1 MTDYYITNGVNVPT
15 CMRAVPLEELMVFCK
30 VEKLDDKDTL
40 FKTCKL
46 PLLHKEPKDNCQQK
60 LKPVSL
66 CPISPI
72 TSEAKCFQEELSIY
86 KFIFTITRN
95 IMNIQFVIYKE
106 LFKQVSNEFI
116 QDINELPLNFTLLEQ
131 DTIAVDDAYEQF
143 FEKYGQYFVLGCNS
157 GGRIIGELNLKCR
170 DQDVIQTKAIIQQ
183 YVSTYLATLQ
193 STTDKNEYK
202 FDDELFNK
210 ILQAPLSWEGGVKP
224 EFCEC
229 LRDISSILW
238 HIWINSLKQKS
249 NILTDVDNNLILI
262 PIYHFA
268 SCISKPISEQLKEA
282 ISVLHHGLYS
292 FDTEVTIEETLTS
305 EGSIHVE
312 GFGPNRRKTQSRYKP
327 TGSIPTMTRDT
338 AANEADTGANDRSKS
353 GFPGNAK
360 VRKRGVN
367 GVYPNFII
375 DIIFN
380 LHANKQ
386 R

>member
-1 MTDYYITNGVNVPT
+1 M
-15 CMRAVPLEELMVFCK
+15 
-30 VEKLDDKDTL
+30 
-40 FKTCKL
+40 
-46 PLLHKEPKDNCQQK
+46 
-60 LKPVSL
+60 
-66 CPISPI
+66 
-72 TSEAKCFQEELSIY
+72 
-86 KFIFTITRN
+86 
-95 IMNIQFVIYKE
+95 
-106 LFKQVSNEFI
+106 
-116 QDINELPLNFTLLEQ
+116 
-131 DTIAVDDAYEQF
+131 
-143 FEKYGQYFVLGCNS
+143 
-157 GGRIIGELNLKCR
+157 
-170 DQDVIQTKAIIQQ
+170 
-183 YVSTYLATLQ
+183 
-193 STTDKNEYK
+193 
-202 FDDELFNK
+202 
-210 ILQAPLSWEGGVKP
+210 
-224 EFCEC
+224 
-229 LRDISSILW
+229 
-238 HIWINSLKQKS
+238 
-249 NILTDVDNNLILI
+249 DNNLILI

-380 LHANKQ
+380 LPLISSVNAINVMPIQ
-386 R
+386 